1 MISKM
6 KIPARIVV
14 AVALLPVVL
23 IGLCGV
29 AASIDFFKFNVLSG
43 LFIRD
48 KRIVTGGALD
58 QGGLLKVAF
67 VLVLSLA
74 FHLSVLA
81 MQRMWLSRSPRWF
94 RIVLCVP
101 LAGLLIPQIGLWVS
115 YHWYLIRYIHA
126 MGWTFDR
133 FQGLVY
139 GMALFT
145 CCIFLFIKLI
155 RKL

>member
-1 MISKM
+1 MN
-6 KIPARIVV
+6 IPAKI
-14 AVALLPVVL
+14 AVSVGLLPVVL

-29 AASIDFFKFNVLSG
+29 AGSIGAFKFNVLSG

-48 KRIVTGGALD
+48 ERIVTGGALD

-81 MQRMWLSRSPRWF
+81 MQRMWLNRSPRWF
-94 RIVLCVP
+94 RIVLYVP

-133 FQGLVY
+133 FQGLFY
-139 GMALFT
+139 GMVLFT

>member
-1 MISKM
+1 MNIPV
-6 KIPARIVV
+6 KI
-14 AVALLPVVL
+14 AVSVGLLPVVL

-29 AASIDFFKFNVLSG
+29 AGSIGAFKFNVLSG
-43 LFIRD
+43 LFIRSE
-48 KRIVTGGALD
+48 RIVTGGALD
-58 QGGLLKVAF
+58 QDGLLKVAF

-81 MQRMWLSRSPRWF
+81 MQRMWLKMPPRWF
-94 RIVLCVP
+94 RIVLYVP

>member
-1 MISKM
+1 MRILSKVGIS
-6 KIPARIVV
+6 VV
-14 AVALLPVVL
+14 LLPVVL
-23 IGLCGV
+23 IGLCAV
-29 AASIDFFKFNVLSG
+29 CASIDFFKSNVLSG
-43 LFIRD
+43 RFITD
-48 KRIVTGGALD
+48 ERIVTGGALD

-81 MQRMWLSRSPRWF
+81 MQRMWLKMPPRWF
-94 RIVLCVP
+94 RIVLYVP

>member
-1 MISKM
+1 M
-6 KIPARIVV
+6 KIPAKIVV
-14 AVALLPVVL
+14 TVALLPVVL

-29 AASIDFFKFNVLSG
+29 AGSIGAFKFNVLSG
-43 LFIRD
+43 LFIRSE
-48 KRIVTGGALD
+48 RIVTGGALD
-58 QGGLLKVAF
+58 QDGLLKVAF

-81 MQRMWLSRSPRWF
+81 MQRMWLKMPPRWF
-94 RIVLCVP
+94 RIVLYVP

-139 GMALFT
+139 GMTLFS
-145 CCIFLFIKLI
+145 CCIFLFIKLL
-155 RKL
+155 RKI